1 MYIYIYYIQGLFLYT
16 DIQLCSEKQKHEV
29 LNGLSRGNRLSCET
43 PASWWFPTYPNI
55 LLVEQKADLPSCW
68 GDMLVVTMFGMP
80 PPRPSNSQYQDCDGL
95 CTTLWS
101 SEPDTAQRCRVCPG
115 DVFFGLAGMQTCA
128 ADAAFCFGETRQLC
142 WKTSSGKKRTPRKK

>member
-1 MYIYIYYIQGLFLYT
+1 MR
-16 DIQLCSEKQKHEV
+16 KQKHEV
-29 LNGLSRGNRLSCET
+29 LNELSRGNRLSCET
-43 PASWWFPTYPNI
+43 PASWWFPPI
-55 LLVEQKADLPSCW
+55 QISFLLNRKLIFPAAEGTCW
-68 GDMLVVTMFGMP
+68 LLRCLGC

-115 DVFFGLAGMQTCA
+115 DVIFGLAGMQTCA

-142 WKTSSGKKRTPRKK
+142 WKTSSGKKRDTRKTIVARVSELLRLNICF